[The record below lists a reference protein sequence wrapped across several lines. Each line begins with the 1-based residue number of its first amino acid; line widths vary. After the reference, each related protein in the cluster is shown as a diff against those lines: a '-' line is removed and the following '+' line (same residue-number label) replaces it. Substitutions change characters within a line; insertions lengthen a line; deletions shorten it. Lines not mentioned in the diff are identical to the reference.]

1 MSDLEHIRI
10 STLIANSK
18 PGFSQIKFLLD
29 SRNLDL
35 QKVYVFPIKDC
46 ELGEDNRPENVLMK
60 LKIQG
65 KLFLLNRNRTTV
77 MN

>member
-35 QKVYVFPIKDC
+35 QKVYVFQIKDC